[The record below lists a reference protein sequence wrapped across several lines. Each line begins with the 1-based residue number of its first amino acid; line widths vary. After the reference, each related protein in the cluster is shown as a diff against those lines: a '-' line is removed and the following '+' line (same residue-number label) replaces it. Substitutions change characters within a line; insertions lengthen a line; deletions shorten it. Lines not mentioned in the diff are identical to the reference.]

1 VIDRRTRIATV
12 IATLGV
18 AALSGPFLT
27 AQPTYAKP
35 SIKDVQT
42 RVNDLFHQAEIASE
56 RYNNSRDQLQ
66 HVRMKLHGMRADL
79 ARQQKEVST
88 MRRQVADAV
97 VAQSEGQG
105 LSSASQAMLA
115 NNPDEFIHQLVMA
128 SQFNDQRNQLI
139 TQFASQAK
147 RMQMRQA
154 DVKRSVDKIAATK
167 RGLAA
172 DKAQIEKKAH
182 GAQKLLNTLK
192 TKAKRAAARARAA
205 KQAAAARA
213 AAQAPSRSSNP
224 APVAPVPA
232 SGRAQT
238 AVNYAMAQVGDAYV
252 YGAAGPSAWDCSGL
266 TMMAWRQAGVSLPHS
281 SSGQMSYGTPVS
293 SSNLQPGDLV
303 FYYSPVSHVG
313 MYIGHGRIVNAENP
327 SVGVTTAPLFL
338 MPYSGAVRPG

>member
-1 VIDRRTRIATV
+1 
-12 IATLGV
+12 LGV

-42 RVNDLFHQAEIASE
+42 KVNDLYHQAEIASE

-66 HVRMKLHGMRADL
+66 HVRTRLHGMRADL
-79 ARQQKEVST
+79 AKQQKAVST

-97 VAQSEGQG
+97 VSQSEGQG

-115 NNPDEFIHQLVMA
+115 NSPDEFIQSLVMA
-128 SQFNDQRNQLI
+128 SQFNQQRDQMINA
-139 TQFASQAK
+139 FAKEAK
-147 RMQMRQA
+147 RMKMRQA
-154 DVKRSVDKIAATK
+154 AVARDVAKIADTK

-172 DKAQIEKKAH
+172 DKAQIDKKAH
-182 GAQKLLNTLK
+182 DAQQLLEHLK
-192 TKAKRAAARARAA
+192 TQAKQAAARARAA

-213 AAQAPSRSSNP
+213 AARAASTPQPSRSSSNP

-232 SGRAQT
+232 SGKAAA

-252 YGAAGPSAWDCSGL
+252 YGASGPDAWDCSGL

-281 SSGQMSYGTPVS
+281 SSAQMSYGTPVS
-293 SSNLQPGDLV
+293 SSNLRPGDLV

-313 MYIGHGRIVNAENP
+313 MYIGHGKIVNAENP
-327 SVGVTTAPLFL
+327 SVGVTTAPLFM